1 MHHLSTVSFRFVLVS
16 DCIGRSVTSLDQSR
30 LAQTTAER
38 FYRMSDTEEDSLSS
52 ESWPINED
60 WLIEVLKKHHEVR
73 SGIKITVS
81 FQAIVALQQCV
92 SFSGSF

>member
-1 MHHLSTVSFRFVLVS
+1 
-16 DCIGRSVTSLDQSR
+16 
-30 LAQTTAER
+30 
-38 FYRMSDTEEDSLSS
+38 MSDTEEDSLSS

-81 FQAIVALQQCV
+81 FHSDILSLKVDSEYPIVCFFFRI
-92 SFSGSF
+92 SR

>member
-1 MHHLSTVSFRFVLVS
+1 MSCNGIVFWFVLVS
-16 DCIGRSVTSLDQSR
+16 DCNGRSL
-30 LAQTTAER
+30 LANVASHSKQQIQKIQPNQ
-38 FYRMSDTEEDSLSS
+38 MSDTEEDSLSS

-81 FQAIVALQQCV
+81 FHSKL
-92 SFSGSF
+92 